1 MPRFHGRFL
10 SLACSRRGPLIAK
23 QAGMTARGGGST
35 DPPDRTPAESQYP
48 ERRPVEGEGVT
59 YERVVIQSARG
70 PIETRFHCREGLDC
84 GAIYVGGA
92 RGGFE
97 SPARGLY
104 PALCAG
110 LMPSR
115 VCGLRV
121 AFRDSHDLDGSVSD
135 VLAALRFLHDQGLH
149 DTVLV
154 GYSFGGAV
162 VARAAASSNRHS
174 SFVRSV
180 VLLATQ
186 AHGVEALADLA
197 PSCGALIIHGTADTV
212 LPPSCS
218 EYAYQ
223 IAHQPKQLKLYPDAD
238 HSLDDVAADVRRDV
252 REWILT
258 RIRPSW
264 GWS

>member
-1 MPRFHGRFL
+1 MT
-10 SLACSRRGPLIAK
+10 SRGPRNTKPADDLPGTNQLPERAPEEQVSVAYERVILP
-23 QAGMTARGGGST
+23 TARG
-35 DPPDRTPAESQYP
+35 
-48 ERRPVEGEGVT
+48 PV
-59 YERVVIQSARG
+59 
-70 PIETRFHCREGLDC
+70 ETRFYCRPDLDC
-84 GAIYVGGA
+84 GAIYVGGSS
-92 RGGFE
+92 GGFD
-97 SPARGLY
+97 SPASNMY
-104 PALCAG
+104 PALCVG

-121 AFRDSHDLDGSVSD
+121 AYRNPLDLSECVSD
-135 VLAALRFLHDQGLH
+135 VLAALRFLHDRGVH
-149 DTVLV
+149 DTALV

-174 SFVRSV
+174 SFVRTV

-197 PSCGALIIHGTADTV
+197 PVTGSLIIHGTADVV

-218 EYAYQ
+218 EYAYKV
-223 IAHQPKQLKLYPDAD
+223 AHQPKRLTLYEGAG
-238 HSLDDVAADVRRDV
+238 HSLDEVAFDVRKEV
-252 REWILT
+252 REWIMT

>member
-1 MPRFHGRFL
+1 MT
-10 SLACSRRGPLIAK
+10 SRGPRNTKPANELPAPRPIPEREPEELESVAYEHVAL
-23 QAGMTARGGGST
+23 QTARG
-35 DPPDRTPAESQYP
+35 
-48 ERRPVEGEGVT
+48 PVD
-59 YERVVIQSARG
+59 
-70 PIETRFHCREGLDC
+70 TRFYCRPDFDC

-92 RGGFE
+92 GGGFD

-104 PALCAG
+104 PALCVG

-115 VCGLRV
+115 VCGLHV
-121 AFRDSHDLDGSVSD
+121 AYRNPQDLSECVSD
-135 VLAALRFLHDQGLH
+135 VLAALRFLHDRGVH
-149 DTVLV
+149 DTALV

-174 SFVRSV
+174 SFVRTV

-197 PSCGALIIHGTADTV
+197 PVTGSLIIHGTADEV

-218 EYAYQ
+218 EYAFQ
-223 IAHQPKQLKLYPDAD
+223 VAHQPKKLALFPGAR
-238 HSLDDVAADVRRDV
+238 HSLDEAASDIRKEV
-252 REWILT
+252 REWIMT

>member
-1 MPRFHGRFL
+1 MAYERVIL
-10 SLACSRRGPLIAK
+10 K
-23 QAGMTARGGGST
+23 TARG
-35 DPPDRTPAESQYP
+35 
-48 ERRPVEGEGVT
+48 PVE
-59 YERVVIQSARG
+59 
-70 PIETRFHCREGLDC
+70 TRYYCRPGLDC
-84 GAIYVGGA
+84 GAIYVGGVG
-92 RGGFE
+92 GGFD

-104 PALCAG
+104 PALCVG

-121 AFRDSHDLDGSVSD
+121 AYRNPLDLSDCVSD
-135 VLAALRFLHDQGLH
+135 VLAALRFLHDQGVH
-149 DTVLV
+149 DTALV
-154 GYSFGGAV
+154 GHSFGGAV
-162 VARAAASSNRHS
+162 VAQAAASSNRHS
-174 SFVRSV
+174 SFVRTV

-197 PSCGALIIHGTADTV
+197 PVTGALMIHGTSDTV

-223 IAHQPKQLKLYPDAD
+223 VAHQPKKLALFAGAD
-238 HSLDDVAADVRRDV
+238 HSLDAAASDVRREV